1 MPRRLATLAILLFS
15 LFGAVPAALAC
26 ALVSSNTDCCA
37 PDGSC
42 GADPAEAVLTT
53 SPDSTRPD
61 CCDIQGPAQQ
71 AGMSVST
78 KTERLKVFSSC
89 VDHSDAITIASRSFD
104 VASSRS
110 PGHELGRLGPHLDRQ
125 QTYLL
130 TARLRL

>member
-26 ALVSSNTDCCA
+26 ALVSTNIDCCA

-42 GADPAEAVLTT
+42 GADPSQAVLTT
-53 SPDSTRPD
+53 SAA

-71 AGMSVST
+71 AGMSVGT
-78 KTERLKVFSSC
+78 RTERLKFFSSSFN
-89 VDHSDAITIASRSFD
+89 HPDAIT
-104 VASSRS
+104 VASLGLNAAAARS
-110 PGHELGRLGPHLDRQ
+110 PGHESDALCLYLNQQ